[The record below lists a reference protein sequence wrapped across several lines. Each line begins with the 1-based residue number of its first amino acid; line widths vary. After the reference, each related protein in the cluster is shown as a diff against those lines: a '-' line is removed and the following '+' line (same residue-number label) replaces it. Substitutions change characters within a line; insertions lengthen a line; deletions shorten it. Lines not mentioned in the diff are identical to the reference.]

1 MPLFLNDHK
10 QGDAIFRIYLLKF
23 LSLNKRRF
31 ASLGN
36 QILILWMIGIEDSVK
51 KEKGYVPSY
60 LRNVIIYK
68 HSKCEVKQYIFIFPY
83 IAYHTLKKYFFLQPM
98 IW

>member
-10 QGDAIFRIYLLKF
+10 QGDAIFKIYLLKI

-36 QILILWMIGIEDSVK
+36 QILILWMIDTEDFCQ
-51 KEKGYVPSY
+51 ERKGM
-60 LRNVIIYK
+60 
-68 HSKCEVKQYIFIFPY
+68 C
-83 IAYHTLKKYFFLQPM
+83 TLISMECDNTQAF
-98 IW
+98 